1 MRSHRSQSRKSGR
14 VRSVTFHI
22 KFERLKTCRMHQYIV
37 STYIHIYYVYT
48 DGRLKGLGRMTNP
61 KFGGGAVSGGGW
73 QEDSG
78 SFRGAGSFYSGLW
91 RSVHVCCAYTGV
103 CLIVGLCFSHTRY
116 VFCTD
121 KAFYSKPRKTHT

>member
-78 SFRGAGSFYSGLW
+78 SFRGAGSFCSGLW
-91 RSVHVCCAYTGV
+91 RVRACLLCVHGCLSYRWLVFLTYT
-103 CLIVGLCFSHTRY
+103 LCILY
-116 VFCTD
+116 
-121 KAFYSKPRKTHT
+121 